1 MESAQREKS
10 RCPGHVAGYLGQCRM
25 AGRVCVAGRGN
36 RCSIVG
42 QGESRPVRAL
52 IRRKA
57 GTALSEAR
65 TGLATVLEAFLLV
78 LLQNL

>member
-1 MESAQREKS
+1 M
-10 RCPGHVAGYLGQCRM
+10 QC
-25 AGRVCVAGRGN
+25 
-36 RCSIVG
+36 VG

-57 GTALSEAR
+57 STAQVQRAALSEA
-65 TGLATVLEAFLLV
+65 GAGPATVLEAFLLV